1 MFWIGKRRLN
11 SGDGLL
17 VCIYFWMIFL
27 GIFMKA
33 VATFVLSMAFTG
45 AVSAAEGSATLASA
59 QGSVMV
65 NQGKQFVPVQSGQ
78 VLAAGDRV
86 MVMQGGSAVL
96 RSSDGCEITLSSG
109 SITEVPKVSTC
120 AGGKLNSTR
129 LANEAPPWI
138 NPEAPAAYG
147 TSTWMLVGAGALV
160 VGGLVAGGSDNN
172 DSISP

>member
-1 MFWIGKRRLN
+1 
-11 SGDGLL
+11 
-17 VCIYFWMIFL
+17 
-27 GIFMKA
+27 MKA
-33 VATFVLSMAFTG
+33 VAALALSLAFSG
-45 AVSAAEGSATLASA
+45 AVSAATSSATLASA

-78 VLAAGDRV
+78 VFAAGDRV

-96 RSSDGCEITLSSG
+96 RFSDGCDVTLSSG
-109 SITEVPKVSTC
+109 SITLVPEVSTC
-120 AGGKLNSTR
+120 AGGQLNSTR

-147 TSTWMLVGAGALV
+147 TGTWMLVGASALLVGALV
-160 VGGLVAGGSDNN
+160 SGGSDNN